1 MEFWHLPINL
11 SAQIAPDYIS
21 EYLNFQNFLD
31 PPSLGLFLWVLTRP
45 YCISPQYAQP
55 RLTNKK
61 MPKNAPVKEWRLANN
76 VREKY

>member
-1 MEFWHLPINL
+1 MESWHLPINL

-31 PPSLGLFLWVLTRP
+31 PPSLGLSLWVLILLYLPSICSTKA
-45 YCISPQYAQP
+45 YKQ
-55 RLTNKK
+55 K
-61 MPKNAPVKEWRLANN
+61 MPKNAPIKEWRLANN

>member
-21 EYLNFQNFLD
+21 EYLNFQNFLE
-31 PPSLGLFLWVLTRP
+31 PWTLFMG
-45 YCISPQYAQP
+45 
-55 RLTNKK
+55 TNAPILYLASICSTKAYKQK